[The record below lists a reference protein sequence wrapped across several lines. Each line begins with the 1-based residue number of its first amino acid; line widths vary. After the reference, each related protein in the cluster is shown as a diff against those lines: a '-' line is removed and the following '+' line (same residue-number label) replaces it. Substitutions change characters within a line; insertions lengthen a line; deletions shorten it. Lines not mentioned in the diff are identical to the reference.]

1 MSKIL
6 TVDQAFNDSNF
17 EIIEKAIFELN
28 KNGIYDE
35 TFLPL
40 TQNLIDS
47 RDAAAN
53 WNELNYRP
61 NPTQL
66 VVQ

>member
-28 KNGIYDE
+28 KNGIYDPN
-35 TFLPL
+35 FLTL
-40 TQNLIDS
+40 TQSLIDS

-53 WNELNYRP
+53 WNELNFRP
-61 NPTQL
+61 VSSQA

>member
-17 EIIEKAIFELN
+17 EIIEKAIFEFN
-28 KNGIYDE
+28 KNGIYDPN
-35 TFLPL
+35 FLPL
-40 TQNLIDS
+40 TQSLIDS

-53 WNELNYRP
+53 WNELNFRP
-61 NPTQL
+61 APTQS
-66 VVQ
+66 VIQ